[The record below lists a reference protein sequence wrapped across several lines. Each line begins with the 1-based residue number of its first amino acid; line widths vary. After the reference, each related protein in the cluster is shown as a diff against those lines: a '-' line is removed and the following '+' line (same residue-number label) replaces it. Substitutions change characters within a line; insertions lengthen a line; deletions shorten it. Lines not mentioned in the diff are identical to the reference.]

1 MTPTD
6 LSRITAVA
14 VTTLTCRLAEVVG
27 VSYDVDSLRV
37 EVRDLEGEAHWQITF
52 PGVEGFRVL
61 DEGDLGE
68 FWGHAPGLVIEITAG
83 GWWEQ
88 ECSRPGFVGQ
98 WTKKV
103 REYFVSGQNAC
114 VSVFAWSEPEI
125 STELAAHSSAELMG
139 AGSQD
144 SLE

>member
-1 MTPTD
+1 MTPTN
-6 LSRITAVA
+6 LPRITAVA
-14 VTTLTCRLAEVVG
+14 ATTLTCKVAEVVG
-27 VSYDVDSLRV
+27 VHYDVDSLVV
-37 EVRDLEGEAHWQITF
+37 EVRDHEGDTLWQIAF

-68 FWGHAPGLVIEITAG
+68 FWGHVPGLVIEVIAG

-88 ECSRPGFVGQ
+88 ECSRAGFVGQ

-114 VSVFAWSEPEI
+114 VSVLSWSEPAI
-125 STELAAHSSAELMG
+125 SSK
-139 AGSQD
+139 
-144 SLE
+144 

>member
-1 MTPTD
+1 
-6 LSRITAVA
+6 VA
-14 VTTLTCRLAEVVG
+14 ATNRTCGTAEVVG
-27 VSYDVDSLRV
+27 LNYDLDALHV
-37 EVRDLEGEAHWQITF
+37 EVQDLEGGARWQIAF

-68 FWGHAPGLVIEITAG
+68 FWGHVPGLVIEVTAG

-88 ECSRPGFVGQ
+88 ECSRAGFVGQ

-114 VSVFAWSEPEI
+114 VSVLSWSEPVI
-125 STELAAHSSAELMG
+125 SSKQE
-139 AGSQD
+139 
-144 SLE
+144 

>member
-14 VTTLTCRLAEVVG
+14 ATTLTCSRADVVG

-37 EVRDLEGEAHWQITF
+37 DVRDLEGDARWQITF

-68 FWGHAPGLVIEITAG
+68 FWGHVPGLVIEVTAG

-88 ECSRPGFVGQ
+88 ECARAGFVGQ

-103 REYFVSGQNAC
+103 REY
-114 VSVFAWSEPEI
+114 
-125 STELAAHSSAELMG
+125 L
-139 AGSQD
+139 
-144 SLE
+144 